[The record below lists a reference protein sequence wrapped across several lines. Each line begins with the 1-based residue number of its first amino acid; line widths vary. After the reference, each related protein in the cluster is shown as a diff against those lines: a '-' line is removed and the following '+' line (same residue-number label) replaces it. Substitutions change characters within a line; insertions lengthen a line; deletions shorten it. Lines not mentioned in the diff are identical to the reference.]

1 MLCWVYAPHL
11 FGNGRAAIIGD
22 WLKTEASFL
31 V

>member
-1 MLCWVYAPHL
+1 MLCWAYAPRL